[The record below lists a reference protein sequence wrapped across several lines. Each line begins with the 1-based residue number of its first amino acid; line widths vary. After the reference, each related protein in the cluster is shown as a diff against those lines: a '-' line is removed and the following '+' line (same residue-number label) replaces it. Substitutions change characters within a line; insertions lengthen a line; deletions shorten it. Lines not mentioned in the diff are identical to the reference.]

1 MIILL
6 TYKNIIINKLDII
19 YLLFVIKINDY

>member
-19 YLLFVIKINDY
+19 YLLFVIKINHY